1 MSRSMA
7 DLALEVSPLASLRQS
22 TQGSENLMRER
33 ENNDMGAP
41 SLLPDNKLNSNPA
54 VHEINMFN

>member
-22 TQGSENLMRER
+22 TQGSEKFMRE
-33 ENNDMGAP
+33 NDTVP
-41 SLLPDNKLNSNPA
+41 LPDKLNSNPT
-54 VHEINMFN
+54 VHEINMFT